1 MQGKKW
7 HWQCR
12 SALAA
17 AIAACLG
24 IGAHAATLPPPPV
37 SPAPVTD
44 YEYDAKGNPT
54 KVIKAKGVA
63 GFGFTSSTAYDALDR
78 VKTNTDARSG
88 VTTLGFDGIDQLKQV
103 TDPRN
108 LVTSYQRNGLG
119 DLTQLTSPD
128 TGTAT
133 STYDPNGNLLT
144 RLDSRGVLAT
154 YTYDDL
160 NRVSSAIYTQSGQAA
175 LNYSWTY
182 DQTGGEFTNGIGRL
196 TTATSPSGN
205 TKYGYDAFGRLTTAI
220 QTVGTAVL
228 TTRYGYDPAGHVT
241 RITYPSGRVLTIQ
254 YDAGLPV
261 SMSLAKDAS
270 SAAQPLIS
278 GIQFEPFGGVRSWQM
293 QMNSGTK
300 LQERVYDAYGRLVR
314 YPLGAIVRDITYDAA
329 DRIVSYTHLDA
340 STGEATAAAQA
351 MNQSFGYD
359 ELGRLTSIVTPAN
372 SWTIGYDANGNR
384 TSVKLNATTRT
395 YTTASTSNRLTSIA
409 NPTRSF
415 GYDAAGNTLSDT
427 GLAYTT
433 TYRLDNRLGTLTRN
447 GLTTTYQY
455 DAGGQRVHKEHS
467 AGLRDFVYDQEG
479 HLLGEYNASG
489 VVQEFVWLG
498 DLPVAVIVGSVAS
511 PLPLLAYADHLNA
524 PRVLI
529 DKTEAARWRWI
540 SEPFGTTQP
549 EQAPAG
555 LSPITFNLRFPG
567 QYYDSESGL
576 NYNYF
581 RDYDDTTGRYV
592 QSDPI
597 GLQGGINTY
606 AYAANDP
613 LSYSDSMGLQA
624 TAPPIPV
631 PFPNT
636 APGILNPAWGLPL
649 LLAGDTAQEKKCE
662 CKGKMVWRGDRSTRP
677 PEMVFSSGFA
687 PKGTNM
693 DLAAHVRG
701 SPDSGYVATSKS
713 YEIAYAFAG
722 KNGYVYGICLR
733 TGGIDVNAAMGG
745 KSPYPEQQEIAVP
758 GGISGGQVNIAISKA
773 TNTTTRNKNC
783 ECD

>member
-1 MQGKKW
+1 
-7 HWQCR
+7 
-12 SALAA
+12 
-17 AIAACLG
+17 LG

-54 KVIKAKGVA
+54 KVIKAKGVS

-314 YPLGAIVRDITYDAA
+314 YPLGGIVRDITYDAA

-395 YTTASTSNRLTSIA
+395 YTTASTSNRLTSVA

-415 GYDAAGNTLSDT
+415 GYDTAGNTLSDT

-433 TYRLDNRLGTLTRN
+433 TYRLDNRLGTLTRS

-467 AGLRDFVYDQEG
+467 LGLRDFAYDQEG

-529 DKTEAARWRWI
+529 DKTGAARWRWI
-540 SEPFGTTQP
+540 SDPFGTTQP

-567 QYYDSESGL
+567 QFYDSESGL

-581 RDYDDTTGRYV
+581 RDYDGTTGRYV

-597 GLQGGINTY
+597 GLDGGTNTY
-606 AYAANDP
+606 TYVGGNPASGIDPNGLRGVLPGRLPLPIPWPSPANPSPRPVDP
-613 LSYSDSMGLQA
+613 DYPPGAGPNAPLQSSNDQSGGA
-624 TAPPIPV
+624 TAGKIADEIESHMSWLANKFNCFVPPKL
-631 PFPNT
+631 
-636 APGILNPAWGLPL
+636 PGQSLCSYRKNKVDTLKDCIERKQAWDNRWEPGRHKINIQQMKDELLNIDAWI
-649 LLAGDTAQEKKCE
+649 KKF
-662 CKGKMVWRGDRSTRP
+662 CKDEDCK
-677 PEMVFSSGFA
+677 
-687 PKGTNM
+687 
-693 DLAAHVRG
+693 
-701 SPDSGYVATSKS
+701 
-713 YEIAYAFAG
+713 
-722 KNGYVYGICLR
+722 
-733 TGGIDVNAAMGG
+733 
-745 KSPYPEQQEIAVP
+745 
-758 GGISGGQVNIAISKA
+758 
-773 TNTTTRNKNC
+773 
-783 ECD
+783 

>member
-1 MQGKKW
+1 MQRKKW

-133 STYDPNGNLLT
+133 STYDLNGNLLT

-160 NRVSSAIYTQSGQAA
+160 NRVASAIYTQSGQAA

-228 TTRYGYDPAGHVT
+228 TTRYGYDLAGHVT

-395 YTTASTSNRLTSIA
+395 YTTASTSNRLTSVA

-433 TYRLDNRLGTLTRN
+433 TYRLDNRLGTLTKN

-467 AGLRDFVYDQEG
+467 AGLRDFAYDQEG

-529 DKTEAARWRWI
+529 DKTDAARWRWI

-581 RDYDDTTGRYV
+581 RDYDGTTGRYV

-597 GLQGGINTY
+597 GLVGGVNTFSY
-606 AYAANDP
+606 VESTPLNGVDP
-613 LSYSDSMGLQA
+613 MGLQRVL
-624 TAPPIPV
+624 PGPV
-631 PFPNT
+631 PLPVPGPSPSAPSPRPIDPTEPNGPSST
-636 APGILNPAWGLPL
+636 PVLDFTKPSPLLPTWNWDGITWPAWMAAKPP
-649 LLAGDTAQEKKCE
+649 
-662 CKGKMVWRGDRSTRP
+662 RSTDPQADIDHDAYKREYNKP
-677 PEMVFSSGFA
+677 PPPGLDPCEML
-687 PKGTNM
+687 KWR
-693 DLAAHVRG
+693 LAREKAVRAARMAFDAKYG
-701 SPDSGYVATSKS
+701 QPWHTQA
-713 YEIAYAFAG
+713 IADGARAI
-722 KNGYVYGICLR
+722 KKLEDQIRN
-733 TGGIDVNAAMGG
+733 T
-745 KSPYPEQQEIAVP
+745 P
-758 GGISGGQVNIAISKA
+758 GCS
-773 TNTTTRNKNC
+773 C
-783 ECD
+783 P

>member
-1 MQGKKW
+1 MNRIDRHLK
-7 HWQCR
+7 CR
-12 SALAA
+12 STVASAVAA
-17 AIAACLG
+17 F
-24 IGAHAATLPPPPV
+24 IGVIGAVGSIAHAATLPPPPV

-54 KVIKAKGVA
+54 KVIKAKGVS
-63 GFGFTSSTAYDALDR
+63 GFGFATTNAYDPLDR
-78 VKTNTDARSG
+78 VKTSTDSRNG
-88 VTTLGFDGIDQLKQV
+88 VTQLGYDGIDQLKQV

-119 DLTQLTSPD
+119 DLTQLVSPD
-128 TGTAT
+128 TGTAN
-133 STYDPNGNLLT
+133 STYDANGNLLT
-144 RLDSRGVLAT
+144 RIDSRGVQAT
-154 YTYDDL
+154 YVYDDI
-160 NRVSSAIYTQSGQAA
+160 NRMTSAIYTQSGQTA
-175 LNYSWTY
+175 LNYGWTY

-205 TKYGYDAFGRLTTAI
+205 TKYGYDTFGRLTTAI

-228 TTRYGYDPAGHVT
+228 ITRYGYDLAGNVT

-278 GIQFEPFGGVRSWQM
+278 NIQFEPFGGVRSWQM

-300 LQERVYDAYGRLVR
+300 LQERVYDTYGRLVR
-314 YPLGAIVRDITYDAA
+314 YPLDAVVRDITYDAA

-340 STGEATAAAQA
+340 TTGEATAAAQA

-372 SWTIGYDANGNR
+372 TWTIGYDANGNR
-384 TSVKLNATTRT
+384 TTVKLNATTRA
-395 YTTASTSNRLTSIA
+395 YTTASTSNRLTSVA

-415 GYDAAGNTLSDT
+415 GYDGAGNTLSDT

-433 TYRLDNRLGTLTRN
+433 TIRLDNRLGTLTKN
-447 GLTTTYQY
+447 SLTTTYQY

-467 AGLRDFVYDQEG
+467 AGLRDFAYDQAG

-498 DLPVAVIVGSVAS
+498 DMPVAVIVGSVAS

-540 SEPFGTTQP
+540 SEPFGTTAP

-567 QYYDSESGL
+567 QYFDSESGL

-581 RDYDDTTGRYV
+581 RDYDGTTGRYV

-597 GLQGGINTY
+597 GLEGGINTY
-606 AYAANDP
+606 SYVQANP
-613 LSYSDSMGLQA
+613 LSYVDRRGLDDANPFGPLIPAGVSMTPPENCPVDKCPDPVTVTISIPNVCAAGDEQCARAMQAAGLQGPYFPRTEVHTYSGSCLA
-624 TAPPIPV
+624 KLGIGVKGTSAVAGQVAGKHAPNLIAKALGRVGLTAAASYAGAAGVTLAEIGSGPI
-631 PFPNT
+631 
-636 APGILNPAWGLPL
+636 GITIGIGGALSYL
-649 LLAGDTAQEKKCE
+649 DKE
-662 CKGKMVWRGDRSTRP
+662 CKC
-677 PEMVFSSGFA
+677 
-687 PKGTNM
+687 
-693 DLAAHVRG
+693 G
-701 SPDSGYVATSKS
+701 SAK
-713 YEIAYAFAG
+713 
-722 KNGYVYGICLR
+722 
-733 TGGIDVNAAMGG
+733 
-745 KSPYPEQQEIAVP
+745 
-758 GGISGGQVNIAISKA
+758 
-773 TNTTTRNKNC
+773 
-783 ECD
+783 

>member
-1 MQGKKW
+1 
-7 HWQCR
+7 
-12 SALAA
+12 
-17 AIAACLG
+17 
-24 IGAHAATLPPPPV
+24 V

-228 TTRYGYDPAGHVT
+228 TTRYGYDLAGHVT

-395 YTTASTSNRLTSIA
+395 YTTASTSNRLTSVA

-433 TYRLDNRLGTLTRN
+433 TYRLDNRLGTLTKN

-498 DLPVAVIVGSVAS
+498 DTPVAVIVGSVAS

-529 DKTEAARWRWI
+529 DKSDAARWRWI

-581 RDYDDTTGRYV
+581 RDYDGTTGRYV

-597 GLQGGINTY
+597 GLNGGINTY
-606 AYAANDP
+606 AYVGGNSLSYVDATGLAPDGACVAQAAVIGATGGAVLGGVAGGTAGGVGAGAACTLVAPGVGTIGCGAAGATAGATAGGAKGAVIGGAVGAAVGSLMCSAAKPYVNDP
-613 LSYSDSMGLQA
+613 QAQAEHDAYKRNYSSPPPPFNDICEELRWRLKREEDLLKARQA
-624 TAPPIPV
+624 WDAKWL
-631 PFPNT
+631 
-636 APGILNPAWGLPL
+636 PGRH
-649 LLAGDTAQEKKCE
+649 AG
-662 CKGKMVWRGDRSTRP
+662 M
-677 PEMVFSSGFA
+677 
-687 PKGTNM
+687 
-693 DLAAHVRG
+693 
-701 SPDSGYVATSKS
+701 
-713 YEIAYAFAG
+713 
-722 KNGYVYGICLR
+722 YGE
-733 TGGIDVNAAMGG
+733 DQSNNAIR
-745 KSPYPEQQEIAVP
+745 KLKDKLKQQ
-758 GGISGGQVNIAISKA
+758 G
-773 TNTTTRNKNC
+773 
-783 ECD
+783 CDCS